1 MRFIKNIARK
11 VFVAIC
17 LLHFSTQALADVPV
31 SGIVKDQNGKTLEGV
46 TIQIKGT
53 DLAAITNSKGEY
65 KLEVPKDA
73 TLVYSSIGL
82 KTVEKKVDRNTS
94 KIDLTLEDDSQQLA
108 QNIVFGSFF

>member
-1 MRFIKNIARK
+1 MRFIKKATK
-11 VFVAIC
+11 VVIVI
-17 LLHFSTQALADVPV
+17 LLLQFSTQILADVPV
-31 SGIVKDQNGKTLEGV
+31 SGVVKDQNGKTLEGV

-65 KLEVPKDA
+65 KLEVPNDA

-82 KTVEKKVDRNTS
+82 KTVEKKVEKNTS

>member
-1 MRFIKNIARK
+1 MRFIKKATK
-11 VFVAIC
+11 VVIVI
-17 LLHFSTQALADVPV
+17 LLFQFSTQALAEIPV

-65 KLEVPKDA
+65 KLEAPKDA
-73 TLVYSSIGL
+73 TLIYSSIGL
-82 KTVEKKVDRNTS
+82 KTVEKKLEKNTS